1 MEGAVEPVVGNGV
14 DLIFDVD
21 DGVPGFMVVFV
32 GANLGEVSAL
42 LGGGGFG
49 GLDGFAGFEMVEG
62 FVDVAFCCSFTG
74 P

>member
-1 MEGAVEPVVGNGV
+1 MEGTFEPVVGIGV

-21 DGVPGFMVVFV
+21 DCVPGFMVAFV
-32 GANLGEVSAL
+32 GANTGEVSVL

-49 GLDGFAGFEMVEG
+49 GLDGFAGLEMAEG
-62 FVDVAFCCSFTG
+62 FVDVAFCCSFAD